1 MRARTRMGPM
11 RILVMAATPPPA
23 PTANTPLPLPL
34 HRIPRRRPHGRDPR
48 QRRDPGRHGR
58 AGGVAVVEGSGGFCT
73 IYSTSVC
80 ARRRGGRRR
89 SSCAF
94 VATGDLTQKITVP
107 VQGDLMVQLKKV
119 INIMVDNLGH
129 FATEVTRVSRDVGTE
144 GNLGA
149 QAHVED
155 VEGTWREL
163 TDEVNTLAANL
174 TTQVRGIAAVT
185 SAVAKG
191 DLGKQIDVDAN
202 GEILDLKN
210 TVNGMVLRLRTLTV
224 EVTQVTLEVRAPRG
238 FPLCFWRLRE
248 GADGRS

>member
-1 MRARTRMGPM
+1 MDALEELR
-11 RILVMAATPPPA
+11 LLKDQV
-23 PTANTPLPLPL
+23 
-34 HRIPRRRPHGRDPR
+34 RDVSR
-48 QRRDPGRHGR
+48 
-58 AGGVAVVEGSGGFCT
+58 
-73 IYSTSVC
+73 VC
-80 ARRRGGRRR
+80 NA
-89 SSCAF
+89 

-119 INIMVDNLGH
+119 INTMVDNLGH

-144 GNLGA
+144 GKLGA

-174 TTQVRGIAAVT
+174 TTQVRGIAALT

-191 DLGKQIDVDAN
+191 DLSKQIDVDAN

-210 TVNGMVLRLRTLTV
+210 TVNGMVLRLRTLAV
-224 EVTQVTLEVRAPRG
+224 EVTRVMLEVRG
-238 FPLCFWRLRE
+238 FPFRLVWRLRE
-248 GADGRS
+248 GVDG